1 MVLNIIISLILS
13 ASVLSCAVTPALANN
28 WYAPETASDWMVF
41 AAGMSGAVAAHEL
54 GHIVVAKSDGYSI
67 QHDGLS
73 ITYSPATF
81 RTRKEH
87 LRVASAGFQGQW
99 LASEAAFALGGSDSY
114 LAKGIICG
122 HLATTLAYA
131 AVLRKHSLGD
141 TVGISKS
148 SGLNVN
154 QVAALVSLPA
164 LLDAWRLF
172 GQDVPRWVPGLSF
185 ALKGAGISAAWMF

>member
-1 MVLNIIISLILS
+1 MWQR
-13 ASVLSCAVTPALANN
+13 A
-28 WYAPETASDWMVF
+28 Y
-41 AAGMSGAVAAHEL
+41 
-54 GHIVVAKSDGYSI
+54 GYSI

-81 RTRKEH
+81 HSRNEH

-99 LASEAAFALGGSDSY
+99 LASEAAFAIGGSDSY

-131 AVLRKHSLGD
+131 VVLRKHSQGD
-141 TVGISKS
+141 TVGIAKS

-154 QVAALVSLPA
+154 QVTALVSLPA
-164 LLDAWRLF
+164 LLDTWRLF